1 MTIAVGLL
9 LGAGLVL
16 GISPWVW
23 PRAARS
29 GVGPRAGA
37 LEGLRVRLRQ
47 AGLPQVSAGVFV
59 VVSLLLGVAVLA
71 LVTIVT
77 PVLAL
82 GVLAGIIAG
91 MLPLAL
97 LNARARVRRRAL
109 RAAWPDLVDHLVS
122 GLRAG
127 LPLAE
132 SVGALAAVGAPE
144 TRDAFVRFE
153 REVRSSGAVSPA
165 FDALK
170 ERLADP
176 VADRIVETLR
186 MAREVGG
193 TELPSVLRGLA
204 ASLRSELAVRAE
216 AEARQSWV
224 FSAAR
229 LGVAAPWIV
238 LLLLASR
245 PEAASAYNSPLG
257 LAVLGAGLVV
267 TIVAYRLMIALGRL
281 PEERRWFA

>member
-23 PRAARS
+23 PRAAAS
-29 GVGPRAGA
+29 GSRRTGP
-37 LEGLRVRLRQ
+37 LDGLRVRLRQ

-59 VVSLLLGVAVLA
+59 VVSVLLGVAVLA

-82 GVLAGIIAG
+82 GVLAGIVAG

-97 LNARARVRRRAL
+97 LSARARVRRRAL

-122 GLRAG
+122 GLRSG

-132 SVGALAAVGAPE
+132 SVGALATVGAPE

-153 REVRSSGAVSPA
+153 REVRASGAVSPA
-165 FDALK
+165 LDALK

-193 TELPSVLRGLA
+193 TELPTVLRNLA
-204 ASLRSELAVRAE
+204 ASLRAELAVRAE

-229 LGVAAPWIV
+229 LGVAAPWVV

-257 LAVLGAGLVV
+257 LVVLGAGLVV

>member
-16 GISPWVW
+16 GISPWLW
-23 PRAARS
+23 PRAAA
-29 GVGPRAGA
+29 PAGRHGSP
-37 LEGLRVRLRQ
+37 LDGLRVRLRE
-47 AGLPQVSAGVFV
+47 AGLPQVSAGVFI
-59 VVSLLLGVAVLA
+59 VVSVLLGVSVLA
-71 LVTIVT
+71 LVTLVT

-82 GVLAGIIAG
+82 GVLAGLVAG

-97 LNARARVRRRAL
+97 LTARARVRRRAL

-132 SVGALAAVGAPE
+132 SVGALAGVGAPE
-144 TRDAFVRFE
+144 TRDALLRFE
-153 REVRSSGAVSPA
+153 REVRASGAVSPA
-165 FDALK
+165 LDALK
-170 ERLADP
+170 ERLSDP

-193 TELPSVLRGLA
+193 TELPTVLRNLA
-204 ASLRSELAVRAE
+204 ASLRAEIAVRAE

-257 LAVLGAGLVV
+257 LAVLGAGLVI
-267 TIVAYRLMIALGRL
+267 TIIAYRLMIALGRL

>member
-1 MTIAVGLL
+1 VTIAIGLL
-9 LGAGLVL
+9 LGVGLVL

-23 PRAARS
+23 PRAAASSSR
-29 GVGPRAGA
+29 RAAA
-37 LEGLRVRLRQ
+37 LDGLRVRLRQ

-59 VVSLLLGVAVLA
+59 VVSVLFGVVVLA

-77 PVLAL
+77 PVFAL
-82 GVLAGIIAG
+82 GVLAGIVAG
-91 MLPLAL
+91 MLPLTL
-97 LNARARVRRRAL
+97 LIARARSRRRAL

-122 GLRAG
+122 GLRSG

-132 SVGALAAVGAPE
+132 SVGALATVGAPE
-144 TRDAFVRFE
+144 TRDAFVQFE
-153 REVRSSGAVSPA
+153 REVRASGAVSPA
-165 FDALK
+165 LDGLK

-176 VADRIVETLR
+176 VSDRIVETLR

-193 TELPSVLRGLA
+193 TELPTVLRNLSG
-204 ASLRSELAVRAE
+204 SLRAEIAVRAE

-238 LLLLASR
+238 LLILASR

-257 LAVLGAGLVV
+257 LLVLGAGLVV